1 MWELITVGAAIFT
14 ACLIVGV
21 QIIFYTRHFEAEY
34 SDKIEKIT
42 LITNWK
48 LEKELR
54 RLFRSK
60 FGTEELPEGDR
71 EWTQVFPETIED
83 IRFKEEPGVEVF
95 PEYIA
100 EEGYY
105 ELVNLEELD
114 TIVETVSKLKK
125 WFDCI
130 TNGKNL
136 LRNIGKYLIII
147 GIIIIIGAISL
158 EIVHEVNVYEKI
170 WIIAIFGYFGSLAA
184 YKLHGNARA
193 YLRTITEIDEAYK
206 KVQKRSIDI

>member
-14 ACLIVGV
+14 ACLVVGV
-21 QIIFYTRHFEAEY
+21 QIIFYTRHFEEEY
-34 SDKIEKIT
+34 SDKVEKIT

-60 FGTEELPEGDR
+60 FETEEMPEGDR
-71 EWTQVFPETIED
+71 EWTQVFPETLED
-83 IRFKEEPGVEVF
+83 IRFKAEPEVEVF

-114 TIVETVSKLKK
+114 TIVEMVSKLKK

-130 TNGKNL
+130 TNGKNQ

-147 GIIIIIGAISL
+147 GFIILTGAISYAIVP
-158 EIVHEVNVYEKI
+158 EIILIVF
-170 WIIAIFGYFGSLAA
+170 FGYIATFAA
-184 YKLHGNARA
+184 HKLYENIGNYRRI
-193 YLRTITEIDEAYK
+193 LTEIDEAYK
-206 KVQKRSIDI
+206 KVQKRSMDI

>member
-1 MWELITVGAAIFT
+1 M
-14 ACLIVGV
+14 
-21 QIIFYTRHFEAEY
+21 
-34 SDKIEKIT
+34 
-42 LITNWK
+42 
-48 LEKELR
+48 
-54 RLFRSK
+54 
-60 FGTEELPEGDR
+60 
-71 EWTQVFPETIED
+71 
-83 IRFKEEPGVEVF
+83 PGVEVF

-105 ELVNLEELD
+105 ELVNLDELD

-136 LRNIGKYLIII
+136 LRNIGKYLIIM

-158 EIVHEVNVYEKI
+158 EIVQGVSVYEKVG
-170 WIIAIFGYFGSLAA
+170 IIAFFGYSGSIIA
-184 YKLHGNARA
+184 YKLQGNARA

-206 KVQKRSIDI
+206 KVQKRSMDI